1 VGIRAKTTNSV
12 TIYAQIT
19 RVPAQANP
27 GNAASLPDSFIN
39 KIAVDKRYIETDD
52 NDNIETIT
60 NKLIT
65 TLLYKSN
72 RHNWN
77 GSLCSEIRK
86 FIGDLKPD
94 FAMQEKGLHC
104 KKEST

>member
-1 VGIRAKTTNSV
+1 MSDGEDALWGARELNVSSEIFLT
-12 TIYAQIT
+12 
-19 RVPAQANP
+19 
-27 GNAASLPDSFIN
+27 LIN